1 MWRKERPGTM
11 MTTPKELLMLA
22 ALLATAACAG
32 MPIASQTG
40 AAHDVLIKEDELAP
54 HELIVEAGDEIR
66 WINQRTT
73 PVWVYFYKSSLDEV
87 VCQRGFS
94 YFWGVEEFAKIEPK
108 QSVSVCFAHVDA
120 VSYRVQREATVI
132 RGSTAGE
139 GGSESIPVSIHG
151 AILIEEPVS
160 RPNARIH

>member
-1 MWRKERPGTM
+1 M
-11 MTTPKELLMLA
+11 MPILKGPLMLA
-22 ALLATAACAG
+22 VLLAATACAG
-32 MPIASQTG
+32 LPSTSRTG
-40 AAHDVLIKEDELAP
+40 AVHDVFIKEEEITP
-54 HELIVEAGDEIR
+54 HELIVDAGDEIR

-73 PVWVYFYKSSLDEV
+73 PVWIYFFQDSLDEV

-94 YFWGVEEFAKIEPK
+94 YFWGVEEFAKIDPK

-139 GGSESIPVSIHG
+139 GGSESIPVSLHG
-151 AILIEEPVS
+151 AILIEEASDHQPKV
-160 RPNARIH
+160 RIP

>member
-1 MWRKERPGTM
+1 
-11 MTTPKELLMLA
+11 MLA
-22 ALLATAACAG
+22 ALSAATACAG
-32 MPIASQTG
+32 LPPTSRTG
-40 AAHDVLIKEDELAP
+40 AVHDVFIKEEEVTP
-54 HELIVEAGDEIR
+54 HELIVDAGDEIR

-73 PVWVYFYKSSLDEV
+73 PAWIYFFQDSLDEV

-94 YFWGVEEFAKIEPK
+94 YFWGVEEFAKIEPR

-139 GGSESIPVSIHG
+139 GGSESIPVSLHG
-151 AILIEEPVS
+151 AILIEEPTNH
-160 RPNARIH
+160 RPKVRIP

>member
-1 MWRKERPGTM
+1 
-11 MTTPKELLMLA
+11 MLA
-22 ALLATAACAG
+22 VLLAATACAG
-32 MPIASQTG
+32 LPSTSRTG
-40 AAHDVLIKEDELAP
+40 AVHDVFIKEEEITP
-54 HELIVEAGDEIR
+54 HELIVDAGDEIR

-73 PVWVYFYKSSLDEV
+73 PVWIYFFQDSLDEV

-94 YFWGVEEFAKIEPK
+94 YFWGVEEFAKIDPK

-139 GGSESIPVSIHG
+139 GGSESIPVSLHG
-151 AILIEEPVS
+151 AILIEEPSDHQPKV
-160 RPNARIH
+160 RIP